1 MSDGTGLI
9 QLLCK
14 VTTSGVFSP
23 KHAVDQVC
31 TVHFSFFFITVKS
44 MCLTLR
50 LSLYEVTM

>member
-23 KHAVDQVC
+23 KHAVVQVC
-31 TVHFSFFFITVKS
+31 TVHFSFFNYCQIYVSYTQAQFV
-44 MCLTLR
+44 
-50 LSLYEVTM
+50 